1 MSQPNMLSPKVLASI
16 KNLPLLAK
24 TVVDG
29 FMMGAHK
36 SFQKGA
42 GMEFSQYRS
51 YQPGDDLRQLD
62 WKLFARSDRYYIR
75 ESEIETS
82 ISVRFVLD
90 ASASM
95 NHEDNGITKIEYA
108 RFLAASLAYLANSQ
122 GDATGLYIL
131 QKKEIISLTPRYD
144 PQHLQRF
151 FFHLSQIK
159 PGGTFAGNEL
169 TESIFTNSSRKEL
182 VIFITD
188 MYEQEEEIN
197 KIISRFKAFKN
208 EVVVFHLIGNN
219 EIEFSYKGN
228 LTFEDWETGRTVEVA
243 TDELRNTYIKT
254 LQQQLLNIRTKLLD
268 MDVTYRLQLIS
279 QPLDQAL
286 RDFLVQRN
294 KLR

>member
-1 MSQPNMLSPKVLASI
+1 
-16 KNLPLLAK
+16 
-24 TVVDG
+24 
-29 FMMGAHK
+29 MMGAHK

-208 EVVVFHLIGNN
+208 EVVVFHLMGNN
-219 EIEFSYKGN
+219 EIDFSYKGN